1 MFALS
6 VGEKEENLITA
17 DQVVDDPDTSAF
29 SCACKSPADLPKA
42 LGVSDKIAGFRI
54 GNKDLLEFRIRLVA
68 NELRDLDCKDLGLI
82 EDRLR
87 LSIRRWRMMRKS
99 KFSGERLAHPR
110 RGGNLEFKK
119 DVIADC
125 H

>member
-1 MFALS
+1 MFALR
-6 VGEKEENLITA
+6 VGEKEKNLITA

-68 NELRDLDCKDLGLI
+68 NELRDLGCKDVGLI
-82 EDRLR
+82 ENYLH
-87 LSIRRWRMMRKS
+87 LSIRRWRMLRKS
-99 KFSGERLAHPR
+99 KFPGER
-110 RGGNLEFKK
+110 
-119 DVIADC
+119 
-125 H
+125 